1 MKASGAAA
9 DREGVS
15 RKSPHLEDTEA
26 IRMVF
31 QRLCDAR
38 GLVEL
43 QLNQQ
48 KGEFSVLAEDGG
60 RLVLAISDLSRGQW
74 GLKPGLKLTLRLKDR
89 GIPYEAVVEFL
100 GHGRLDGE
108 EACHV
113 GIPRLLRALE
123 EHRLAEYVPDRALTC
138 TFTTQSLDVLRGQAV
153 AFGEDGLELTP
164 PDEKVTLPERLRL
177 NTHSHLELHHERD
190 ATLVLKAKVAF
201 YGDGF
206 WGMRFTEDTDPHVM
220 GRYRTWLLEARR
232 QQMRL
237 DRERFDPSGRSAP
250 KAAAEAPKLGT
261 QATVLADRDPV
272 ILVLSEGEA
281 VPRRLAEAL
290 GRKFGIAFLD
300 YVKGPVKP
308 TLAQLGADAGGWGRV
323 KLILVNYQ
331 LRTASPLEV
340 VKQLSGSEGCPLPV
354 LICGTEEDAQ
364 VKRNRAIAAGAV
376 DYVVVDPF
384 NVLKVMKSVDETL
397 RMFG

>member
-1 MKASGAAA
+1 M
-9 DREGVS
+9 S
-15 RKSPHLEDTEA
+15 RKSPHLEDPEA

-31 QRLCDAR
+31 QRLCEAR
-38 GLVEL
+38 GLVSL
-43 QLNQQ
+43 TLNQHR
-48 KGEFSVLAEDGG
+48 GDFPLLAEDGG
-60 RLVLAISDLSRGQW
+60 RLVLALSDVLRGQW
-74 GLKPGLKLTLRLKDR
+74 GLKPGQKLTLGLKDR
-89 GIPYEAVVEFL
+89 GIPYEAIVEFL

-108 EACHV
+108 EACHL
-113 GIPRLLRALE
+113 GQPRLLRALE
-123 EHRLAEYVPDRALTC
+123 EHRLAEYVPERPLRC
-138 TFTTQSLDVLRGQAV
+138 TFTTQSHDVLSGQAV
-153 AFGEDGLELTP
+153 AFGEDGLELAP
-164 PDEKVTLPERLRL
+164 PDEKVSLPERMRL
-177 NTHSHLELHHERD
+177 NTHSHLELHYERD

-206 WGMRFTEDTDPHVM
+206 WGLRFTEDTDPQAL

-232 QQMRL
+232 HQMRL
-237 DRERFDPSGRSAP
+237 DRERFDPKGRSAP

-272 ILVLSEGEA
+272 ILVLSEGEG

-308 TLAQLGADAGGWGRV
+308 TLAQLGAEGEGWGRV
-323 KLILVNYQ
+323 KLIMVNHH

-340 VKQLSGSEGCPLPV
+340 VRQLAGPEGCPLPL
-354 LICGTEEDAQ
+354 LICGSEEDAE

-376 DYVVVDPF
+376 DYLVVDPF
-384 NVLKVMKSVDETL
+384 NVLKVMKAVDETL
-397 RMFG
+397 KLFFG